1 MSAIKREAV
10 TLYDQLRVVELKRQ
24 ELLIEEQ
31 KRGTPGQVDIRLIDW
46 CKIIR
51 IIIMI

>member
-31 KRGTPGQVDIRLIDW
+31 KRGTPGQVDTRLIDW